1 MRSKGVLNVLWP
13 PCEELLDAK
22 VPLFSLDTCCHQ
34 QLLEKEMIF
43 PSSVSK
49 VLLES
54 PATSALKYSLQSVL
68 PGAAKSIEEEGT
80 ASPPVMGAQS
90 FPLPVAI
97 MYSSVWDYRA
107 QRENTITQKWTWKA
121 KLFNHFFSLWTC
133 HDLHSR
139 YFRVLKRRTKET
151 RNGCSR
157 NVQFIFLSYSLKT
170 DKKGNSYFGYSHFS
184 ILSP

>member
-1 MRSKGVLNVLWP
+1 MSSFGRQRVVFMAKSKYSNTHEVEEQRSSECPLASMWRP
-13 PCEELLDAK
+13 TWCR

-54 PATSALKYSLQSVL
+54 PATSALKYSLHSVL

-90 FPLPVAI
+90 FPLPGAI
-97 MYSSVWDYRA
+97 MYSSVWDYRS

-139 YFRVLKRRTKET
+139 YFRFLKHRTKET
-151 RNGCSR
+151 RGMVVVETCS
-157 NVQFIFLSYSLKT
+157 S
-170 DKKGNSYFGYSHFS
+170 FS
-184 ILSP
+184 